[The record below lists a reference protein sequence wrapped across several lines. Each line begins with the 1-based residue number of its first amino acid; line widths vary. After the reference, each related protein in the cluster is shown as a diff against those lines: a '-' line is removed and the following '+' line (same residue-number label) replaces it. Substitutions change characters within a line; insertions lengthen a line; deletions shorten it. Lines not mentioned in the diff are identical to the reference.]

1 MEKYMKQSSVRI
13 LFVTLL
19 AMLVLSACGFRM
31 RGTGPQPVLPFKT
44 MFLAVAE
51 GSPIAVPLRRNLD
64 AMSNIEIVADRK
76 LADAALEVL
85 SEGRDK
91 QVLSL
96 NSQGRVREYTL
107 LYRMNFRVVDKEGRQ
122 LLAPTE
128 LVIRR
133 IQSFNENQVL
143 AKEAEEATLFREMQS
158 DLVQQVLRRVAAI
171 KPVQ

>member
-1 MEKYMKQSSVRI
+1 MENRMKQYSRI
-13 LFVTLL
+13 AAVALL
-19 AMLVLSACGFRM
+19 AMVMLSACGFRL
-31 RGTGPQPVLPFKT
+31 RGSGPQPVLPFKT
-44 MFLAVAE
+44 LFVSVSDT
-51 GSPIAVPLRRNLD
+51 SPVGVQLRRNLD
-64 AMSNIEIVADRK
+64 AMSNIEVVTDRK

-107 LYRMNFRVVDKEGRQ
+107 LYRLNFRVVDKQGRQ

-143 AKEAEEATLFREMQS
+143 AKEAEEATLYREMQS
-158 DLVQQVLRRVAAI
+158 DLVQQVLRRVSSI

>member
-1 MEKYMKQSSVRI
+1 MKQSFRI
-13 LFVTLL
+13 VFVALL
-19 AMLVLSACGFRM
+19 AMLVLSACGFRL
-31 RGTGPQPVLPFKT
+31 RGTGPQPELPFKT
-44 MFLAVAE
+44 LFISVAE
-51 GSPIAVPLRRNLD
+51 TSPIGVQLRRNLD
-64 AMSNIEIVADRK
+64 VMRNIEVVDDRK

-85 SEGRDK
+85 NEGKDK

-107 LYRMNFRVVDKEGRQ
+107 LYRLNFRVVDKEGRQ

-158 DLVQQVLRRVAAI
+158 DLVQQVLRRVSAI

>member
-1 MEKYMKQSSVRI
+1 MKQFVRMSA
-13 LFVTLL
+13 VALL
-19 AMLVLSACGFRM
+19 AMLVLSACGFRL
-31 RGTGPQPVLPFKT
+31 RGTGPQPDLPFKT
-44 MFLAVAE
+44 LFVSYNAT
-51 GSPIAVPLRRNLD
+51 SPFGVQLRRNLD
-64 AMSNIEIVADRK
+64 AMSNIEVVNDRK
-76 LADAALEVL
+76 QADAALEVL

-107 LYRMNFRVVDKEGRQ
+107 LYRLNFRVVDKEGRQ

-143 AKEAEEATLFREMQS
+143 AKEAEEATLYREMQS
-158 DLVQQVLRRVAAI
+158 DLVQQVLRRVDAI
-171 KPVQ
+171 KPAQ

>member
-1 MEKYMKQSSVRI
+1 MKQSYRI
-13 LFVTLL
+13 LAVALL
-19 AMLVLSACGFRM
+19 AMLVLSACGFRL
-31 RGTGPQPVLPFKT
+31 RGTGPQPELPFKT
-44 MFLAVAE
+44 LFVSVAE
-51 GSPIAVPLRRNLD
+51 TSPIGVQLRRNLD
-64 AMSNIEIVADRK
+64 VMSNIQIVTDRK

-85 SEGRDK
+85 NEGKDK

-107 LYRMNFRVVDKEGRQ
+107 LYRVNFRVVDKEGRQ

-133 IQSFNENQVL
+133 IQSFNENQML

-158 DLVQQVLRRVAAI
+158 DLVQQVLRRVSAI

>member
-1 MEKYMKQSSVRI
+1 MRKFLRHISVA
-13 LFVTLL
+13 LMAALL
-19 AMLVLSACGFRM
+19 LSACGFQL
-31 RGTGPQPVLPFKT
+31 RGSGPQPELPFKT
-44 MFLAVAE
+44 LFVSVAE
-51 GSPIAVPLRRNLD
+51 TSPLGVTLRRNLD
-64 AMSNIEIVADRK
+64 AMRNIEIVTDRK
-76 LADAALEVL
+76 LADAALEVI
-85 SEGRDK
+85 SEGKDK

-107 LYRMNFRVVDKEGRQ
+107 LYRVNFRVVDKEGRQ
-122 LLAPTE
+122 LLAPTD

-158 DLVQQVLRRVAAI
+158 DLVQQVLRRVSAI

>member
-1 MEKYMKQSSVRI
+1 MENRMKQYSRI
-13 LFVTLL
+13 AAVALL
-19 AMLVLSACGFRM
+19 AMVMLSACGFRL
-31 RGTGPQPVLPFKT
+31 RGSGPQPVLPFKT
-44 MFLAVAE
+44 LFVSVSDT
-51 GSPIAVPLRRNLD
+51 SPVGVQLRRNLD
-64 AMSNIEIVADRK
+64 AMSNIEVVTDRK

-107 LYRMNFRVVDKEGRQ
+107 LYRLNFRVVDKEGRQ

-143 AKEAEEATLFREMQS
+143 AKEAEEATLYREMQS
-158 DLVQQVLRRVAAI
+158 DLVQQVLRRVSSI

>member
-1 MEKYMKQSSVRI
+1 MKQSFRI
-13 LFVTLL
+13 VFVALL
-19 AMLVLSACGFRM
+19 AMLVLSACGFRL
-31 RGTGPQPVLPFKT
+31 RGTGPQPELPFKT
-44 MFLAVAE
+44 LFVSVAE
-51 GSPIAVPLRRNLD
+51 TSPIGVQLRRNLD
-64 AMSNIEIVADRK
+64 VMRNIQVVTDRK

-85 SEGRDK
+85 NEGRDK

-107 LYRMNFRVVDKEGRQ
+107 LYRLNFRVVDKEGRQ

-158 DLVQQVLRRVAAI
+158 DLVQQVLRRVSAI

>member
-1 MEKYMKQSSVRI
+1 MENRMKHYVRLLSVA
-13 LFVTLL
+13 LA
-19 AMLVLSACGFRM
+19 AMLALSACGFKL
-31 RGTGPQPVLPFKT
+31 RGTGPQPILPFKT
-44 MFLAVAE
+44 LFVSVAE
-51 GSPIAVPLRRNLD
+51 TSPLGVQLRRNLD
-64 AMSNIEIVADRK
+64 VMSNIEIVSDRK

-85 SEGRDK
+85 NEGRDK

-107 LYRMNFRVVDKEGRQ
+107 LYRVNFRVVDKEGRQ
-122 LLAPTE
+122 LLAPTD

-158 DLVQQVLRRVAAI
+158 DLVQQVLRRVSAI

>member
-1 MEKYMKQSSVRI
+1 MENRMKQSVRLFSVA
-13 LFVTLL
+13 LL
-19 AMLVLSACGFRM
+19 ALLVLSACGFRL
-31 RGTGPQPVLPFKT
+31 RGSGPQPELPFKT
-44 MFLAVAE
+44 LFVSVAE
-51 GSPIAVPLRRNLD
+51 TSPLGVTLRRNLD
-64 AMSNIEIVADRK
+64 AMRNIEIVSDRK
-76 LADAALEVL
+76 LADAALEVI
-85 SEGRDK
+85 SEGKDK

-107 LYRMNFRVVDKEGRQ
+107 LYRVNFRVVDKEGRQ
-122 LLAPTE
+122 LLAPTD

-158 DLVQQVLRRVAAI
+158 DLVQQVLRRVSAI

>member
-1 MEKYMKQSSVRI
+1 MENRMKQIARLLSI
-13 LFVTLL
+13 ALL
-19 AMLVLSACGFRM
+19 AVLMLSACGFRL

-44 MFLAVAE
+44 LFVSVAE
-51 GSPIAVPLRRNLD
+51 TSPLGVQLRRNLD
-64 AMSNIEIVADRK
+64 AMSNIEIVSDRK

-85 SEGRDK
+85 NEGRDK

-107 LYRMNFRVVDKEGRQ
+107 LYRLSFRVVDKEGRQ

-143 AKEAEEATLFREMQS
+143 AKEAEEATLFREMQN
-158 DLVQQVLRRVAAI
+158 DLVQQVLRRISAI

>member
-1 MEKYMKQSSVRI
+1 MKQFLRIFSVA
-13 LFVTLL
+13 LL
-19 AMLVLSACGFRM
+19 AALMLSACGFRL
-31 RGTGPQPVLPFKT
+31 RGSGPQPVLPFKT
-44 MFLAVAE
+44 LFLGVTE

-64 AMSNIEIVADRK
+64 AMSNIQIVADRK
-76 LADAALEVL
+76 QADAALEVL

-107 LYRMNFRVVDKEGRQ
+107 LYRMSFRVVGKEGQQ

-133 IQSFNENQVL
+133 IQSFNESQVL
-143 AKEAEEATLFREMQS
+143 AKEAEEATLYREMQS
-158 DLVQQVLRRVAAI
+158 DLVQQVLRRVSAI
-171 KPVQ
+171 KPAQ

>member
-1 MEKYMKQSSVRI
+1 MKHSFRI
-13 LFVTLL
+13 LAVALL
-19 AMLVLSACGFRM
+19 AMLVLSACGFRL
-31 RGTGPQPVLPFKT
+31 RGTGPQPELPFRT
-44 MFLAVAE
+44 LFVSVAE
-51 GSPIAVPLRRNLD
+51 TSPIGVQLRRNLD
-64 AMSNIEIVADRK
+64 VMSNIQIVTDRK

-85 SEGRDK
+85 NEGKDK

-107 LYRMNFRVVDKEGRQ
+107 LYRLNFRVVDKEGRQ

-158 DLVQQVLRRVAAI
+158 DLVQQVLRRVSAI

>member
-1 MEKYMKQSSVRI
+1 MENRMKQYSRI
-13 LFVTLL
+13 AAVALL
-19 AMLVLSACGFRM
+19 AMVMLSACGFRL
-31 RGTGPQPVLPFKT
+31 RGSGPQPVLPFKT
-44 MFLAVAE
+44 LFVGFPE
-51 GSPIAVPLRRNLD
+51 TSPLGVQLRRNLD
-64 AMSNIEIVADRK
+64 AMSNIEVVTDRK

-107 LYRMNFRVVDKEGRQ
+107 LYRLNFRVVDKAGRE
-122 LLAPTE
+122 LLPPTL

-143 AKEAEEATLFREMQS
+143 AKEAEEATLYREMQS
-158 DLVQQVLRRVAAI
+158 DLVQQVLRRVSAI
-171 KPVQ
+171 KPLQ

>member
-1 MEKYMKQSSVRI
+1 MKHSFRI
-13 LFVTLL
+13 AFVALL
-19 AMLVLSACGFRM
+19 AMLVLSACGFRL
-31 RGTGPQPVLPFKT
+31 RGTGPQPELPFKT
-44 MFLAVAE
+44 LFVSVAE
-51 GSPIAVPLRRNLD
+51 TSPIGVQLRRNLD
-64 AMSNIEIVADRK
+64 VMSNIQIVTDRK

-85 SEGRDK
+85 NEGRDK

-107 LYRMNFRVVDKEGRQ
+107 LYRLNFRVVDKEGRP

-158 DLVQQVLRRVAAI
+158 DLVQQVLRRVSAI

>member
-1 MEKYMKQSSVRI
+1 MKQFLRI
-13 LFVTLL
+13 VSVTLL
-19 AMLVLSACGFRM
+19 ATLVLSACGFRL

-44 MFLAVAE
+44 LFLSVAE

-64 AMSNIEIVADRK
+64 AMSNIEIVTERK
-76 LADAALEVL
+76 EADAVLEVL
-85 SEGRDK
+85 GEGRDK

-107 LYRMNFRVVDKEGRQ
+107 LYRANFRVVDKEGRQ

-133 IQSFNENQVL
+133 IQSFNESQVL
-143 AKEAEEATLFREMQS
+143 AKEAEEATLYREMQS
-158 DLVQQVLRRVAAI
+158 DLVQQVLRRISAI

>member
-1 MEKYMKQSSVRI
+1 MKQSVRI
-13 LFVTLL
+13 FTVTLL
-19 AMLVLSACGFRM
+19 ALLMLSACGFRL

-44 MFLAVAE
+44 LFLSIAE
-51 GSPIAVPLRRNLD
+51 GSPIAVPLRRNLN
-64 AMSNIEIVADRK
+64 AMSNIEIVTDRK
-76 LADAALEVL
+76 QADAALEVL

-107 LYRMNFRVVDKEGRQ
+107 LYRLNFRVVDKEGRQ

-133 IQSFNENQVL
+133 IQSFNESQVL
-143 AKEAEEATLFREMQS
+143 AKEAEEATLYREMQS
-158 DLVQQVLRRVAAI
+158 DLVQQVLRRISAI
-171 KPVQ
+171 KPAQ

>member
-1 MEKYMKQSSVRI
+1 MENRMKQSVRI
-13 LFVTLL
+13 LAIALL
-19 AMLVLSACGFRM
+19 AILTLSACGFRV
-31 RGTGPQPVLPFKT
+31 RGSGPQPVLPFKT
-44 MFLAVAE
+44 LFVSVAE
-51 GSPIAVPLRRNLD
+51 ASPLGVALRRNLD
-64 AMSNIEIVADRK
+64 VMSNIEIVTDRR

-85 SEGRDK
+85 SEGKDK

-107 LYRMNFRVVDKEGRQ
+107 LYRVNFRVVDKEGRQ
-122 LLAPTE
+122 LLAPTD

-158 DLVQQVLRRVAAI
+158 DLVQQVLRRVSAI
-171 KPVQ
+171 KPLP

>member
-1 MEKYMKQSSVRI
+1 MENRMKQYSRI
-13 LFVTLL
+13 AAVALL
-19 AMLVLSACGFRM
+19 AMVMLSACGFRL
-31 RGTGPQPVLPFKT
+31 RGSGPQPQLPFKT
-44 MFLAVAE
+44 LFVGFPE
-51 GSPIAVPLRRNLD
+51 TSPLGVQLRRNLD
-64 AMSNIEIVADRK
+64 AMDNIEIVTDRK

-107 LYRMNFRVVDKEGRQ
+107 LYRLNFRVVDKEGRQ

-143 AKEAEEATLFREMQS
+143 AKEAEEATLYREMQS
-158 DLVQQVLRRVAAI
+158 DLVQQVLRRVSAI

>member
-1 MEKYMKQSSVRI
+1 MKQSVRI
-13 LFVTLL
+13 FAVTLL
-19 AMLVLSACGFRM
+19 ALLMLSACGFRL
-31 RGTGPQPVLPFKT
+31 RGSGPQPVLPFKT
-44 MFLAVAE
+44 LFVSIAE
-51 GSPIAVPLRRNLD
+51 ASPLNVPLRRNLD
-64 AMSNIEIVADRK
+64 AMSNIEIVTDRK

-85 SEGRDK
+85 NEGKDK

-107 LYRMNFRVVDKEGRQ
+107 VYRLNFRVVDKEGRQ
-122 LLAPTE
+122 LLAPTD
-128 LVIRR
+128 LAIRR

-158 DLVQQVLRRVAAI
+158 DLVQQVLRRVGAI

>member
-1 MEKYMKQSSVRI
+1 MENRMKQSVRLFSVA
-13 LFVTLL
+13 LL
-19 AMLVLSACGFRM
+19 AMLVLSACGFRL
-31 RGTGPQPVLPFKT
+31 RGSGPQPELPFKT
-44 MFLAVAE
+44 LFVSVAE
-51 GSPIAVPLRRNLD
+51 TSPLGVALRRNLD
-64 AMSNIEIVADRK
+64 AMRNIEIVTDRK
-76 LADAALEVL
+76 LADAALEVI
-85 SEGRDK
+85 SEGKDK

-107 LYRMNFRVVDKEGRQ
+107 LYRVNFRVVDKEGRQ
-122 LLAPTE
+122 LLPPTD

-158 DLVQQVLRRVAAI
+158 DLVQQVLRRVSAI

>member
-1 MEKYMKQSSVRI
+1 MENRMKQYSRI
-13 LFVTLL
+13 AAVALL
-19 AMLVLSACGFRM
+19 AMVMLSACGFRL
-31 RGTGPQPVLPFKT
+31 RGSGPQPVLPFKT
-44 MFLAVAE
+44 LFVSVSDT
-51 GSPIAVPLRRNLD
+51 SPVGVQLRRNLD
-64 AMSNIEIVADRK
+64 AMSNIEVVTDRK

-107 LYRMNFRVVDKEGRQ
+107 LYRLNFRVVDKEGRQ

-143 AKEAEEATLFREMQS
+143 AKEAEEATLYREMQS
-158 DLVQQVLRRVAAI
+158 DLVQQVLRRVSAI

>member
-1 MEKYMKQSSVRI
+1 MKQSFRI
-13 LFVTLL
+13 VFVALL
-19 AMLVLSACGFRM
+19 AMLVLSACGFRL
-31 RGTGPQPVLPFKT
+31 RGTGPQPELPFKT
-44 MFLAVAE
+44 LFVSVAE
-51 GSPIAVPLRRNLD
+51 TSPIGVQLRRNLD
-64 AMSNIEIVADRK
+64 VMRNIEIVTDRK

-85 SEGRDK
+85 NEGKDK

-107 LYRMNFRVVDKEGRQ
+107 LYRLNFRVVDKEGRQ

-158 DLVQQVLRRVAAI
+158 DLVQQVLRRVSAI

>member
-1 MEKYMKQSSVRI
+1 METRMKQYSRI
-13 LFVTLL
+13 TAVALL
-19 AMLVLSACGFRM
+19 AMVMLSACGFRL
-31 RGTGPQPVLPFKT
+31 RGSGPQPVLPFKT
-44 MFLAVAE
+44 LFVSVSDT
-51 GSPIAVPLRRNLD
+51 SPVGVQLRRNLD
-64 AMSNIEIVADRK
+64 AMSNIEVVTDRK

-107 LYRMNFRVVDKEGRQ
+107 LYRLNFRVVDKDGRQ
-122 LLAPTE
+122 LLPPTE

-143 AKEAEEATLFREMQS
+143 AKEAEEATLYREMQS
-158 DLVQQVLRRVAAI
+158 DLVQQVLRRVSAI

>member
-1 MEKYMKQSSVRI
+1 METRMKQYSRI
-13 LFVTLL
+13 TAVALL
-19 AMLVLSACGFRM
+19 AMVMLSACGFRL
-31 RGTGPQPVLPFKT
+31 RGSGPQPQLPFKT
-44 MFLAVAE
+44 LFVGFPE
-51 GSPIAVPLRRNLD
+51 TSPLGVQLRRNLD
-64 AMSNIEIVADRK
+64 AMDNIEIVTDRK

-107 LYRMNFRVVDKEGRQ
+107 LYRLNFRVVDKEGRQ

-143 AKEAEEATLFREMQS
+143 AKEAEEATLFREMHS
-158 DLVQQVLRRVAAI
+158 DLVQQVLRRVSSI

>member
-1 MEKYMKQSSVRI
+1 MKHYVRLLSVA
-13 LFVTLL
+13 LA
-19 AMLVLSACGFRM
+19 AMLALSACGFKL
-31 RGTGPQPVLPFKT
+31 RGTGPQPILPFKT
-44 MFLAVAE
+44 LFVSVAE
-51 GSPIAVPLRRNLD
+51 TSPLGVQLRRNLD
-64 AMSNIEIVADRK
+64 VMSNIEIVSDRK

-85 SEGRDK
+85 NEGRDK

-107 LYRMNFRVVDKEGRQ
+107 LYRVNFRVVDKEGRQ
-122 LLAPTE
+122 LLAPTD

-158 DLVQQVLRRVAAI
+158 DLVQQVLRRVSAI

>member
-1 MEKYMKQSSVRI
+1 MEKSTKQFIRI
-13 LFVTLL
+13 FVVGLL
-19 AMLVLSACGFRM
+19 AMLVLSACGFRL
-31 RGTGPQPVLPFKT
+31 RGTGPQPVLPFNT
-44 MFLAVAE
+44 LYLGFPE
-51 GSPIAVPLRRNLD
+51 TSPLGVQLQRNLD
-64 AMSNIEIVADRK
+64 AMSNITIVKDRRE
-76 LADAALEVL
+76 AEAALEVL
-85 SEGRDK
+85 SERREK

-107 LYRMNFRVVDKEGRQ
+107 LYRLNFRVVDKEGRQ

-143 AKEAEEATLFREMQS
+143 AKEAEEATLYREMQS
-158 DLVQQVLRRVAAI
+158 DLVQQVIRRVSAI

>member
-1 MEKYMKQSSVRI
+1 MKQFLRIASVA
-13 LFVTLL
+13 LL
-19 AMLVLSACGFRM
+19 SVLVLSACGFRL

-44 MFLAVAE
+44 LFLSMAE

-64 AMSNIEIVADRK
+64 AMSNIEIVSDRK
-76 LADAALEVL
+76 QADAALEVL
-85 SEGRDK
+85 NEGRDK

-107 LYRMNFRVVDKEGRQ
+107 LYRANFRVVDKEGRQ

-133 IQSFNENQVL
+133 IQSFNESQVL
-143 AKEAEEATLFREMQS
+143 AKEAEEATLYREMQS
-158 DLVQQVLRRVAAI
+158 DLVQQVLRRISAI

>member
-1 MEKYMKQSSVRI
+1 MKQFLRIASVA
-13 LFVTLL
+13 LL
-19 AMLVLSACGFRM
+19 SVLVLSACGFRL

-44 MFLAVAE
+44 LFLSVAE

-64 AMSNIEIVADRK
+64 AMSNIEIVSDRK
-76 LADAALEVL
+76 QADAALEVL
-85 SEGRDK
+85 GEGRDK

-107 LYRMNFRVVDKEGRQ
+107 LYRANFRVVDKEGRQ

-133 IQSFNENQVL
+133 IQSFNESQVL
-143 AKEAEEATLFREMQS
+143 AKEAEEATLYREMQS
-158 DLVQQVLRRVAAI
+158 DLVQQVLRRISAI

>member
-1 MEKYMKQSSVRI
+1 MENRMKHYVRLLSVA
-13 LFVTLL
+13 LA
-19 AMLVLSACGFRM
+19 AMLALSACGFKL
-31 RGTGPQPVLPFKT
+31 RGTGPQPILPFKT
-44 MFLAVAE
+44 LFVSVAE
-51 GSPIAVPLRRNLD
+51 TSPLGVQLRRNLD
-64 AMSNIEIVADRK
+64 VMSNIEIVSDRK

-85 SEGRDK
+85 NEGKDK

-107 LYRMNFRVVDKEGRQ
+107 LYRVNFRVVDKEGRQ

-133 IQSFNENQVL
+133 IQSFNESQVL
-143 AKEAEEATLFREMQS
+143 AKEAEEASLYREMQS
-158 DLVQQVLRRVAAI
+158 DLVQQVLRRVSAI